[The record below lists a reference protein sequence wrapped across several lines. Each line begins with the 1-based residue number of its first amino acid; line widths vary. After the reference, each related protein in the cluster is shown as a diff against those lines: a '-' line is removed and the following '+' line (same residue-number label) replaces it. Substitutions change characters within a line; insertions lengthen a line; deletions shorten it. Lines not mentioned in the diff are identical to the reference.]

1 MVDITVWGRRSS
13 SNVQLVLW
21 VLDEVGVPYRQQDA
35 GYIYGVVDTPDFLA
49 MNPNGRVPVLIDGD
63 SGPIFE
69 SAAITRYLGARY
81 GQPPFWPTKPVERAM
96 VDKWAEWA
104 KWNVGHA
111 FIMTVFWNL
120 VRTPA
125 DKVDHVAV
133 HAALQAVEAM
143 LAIADAQL
151 ATTAYL
157 AGDDFTFADV
167 MLGYALY
174 RYYDIDVRR
183 RRLPH
188 LRRYYDQLCARPAY
202 QAHVIYPYDELRA

>member
-21 VLDEVGVPYRQQDA
+21 VLDEVGVCYRRRDA
-35 GYIYGVVDTPDFLA
+35 GFTYGIVDTPNFLE
-49 MNPNGRVPVLIDGD
+49 MNPNGRVPVLTDGN

-69 SAAITRYLGARY
+69 SGAITRYLGARY
-81 GQPPFWPTKPVERAM
+81 GQDPFWPTDPAQRAM

-104 KWNVGHA
+104 KWNVGHT
-111 FIMTVFWNL
+111 FTLTVFWNL

-125 DKVDHVAV
+125 DKVDHLTVQ
-133 HAALQAVEAM
+133 AALQAVEAM
-143 LAIADAQL
+143 LAIADARL

-167 MLGYALY
+167 MLGYTLY

-188 LRRYYDQLCARPAY
+188 LRCYYDLLCARPAY
-202 QAHVIYPYDELRA
+202 QTNVIYPYDELRA